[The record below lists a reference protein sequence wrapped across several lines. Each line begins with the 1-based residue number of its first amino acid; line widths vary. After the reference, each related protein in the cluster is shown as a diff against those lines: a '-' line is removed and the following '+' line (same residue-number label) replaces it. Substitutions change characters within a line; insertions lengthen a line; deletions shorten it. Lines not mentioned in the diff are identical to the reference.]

1 LLWIA
6 TRDWLAFMSLC
17 LVALGS
23 NVGDRQ
29 QALAN
34 AVAQLDA
41 TEGCQVRACSIWHE
55 TVAVGGPPGQT
66 PFLNGALV
74 LETSQPPV
82 RLLATLNGIE
92 AMLGRAREVRW
103 GPRTVD
109 LDMLLYDELILDSAQ
124 LTLPHPRM
132 AFRKFVIEPAAEIA
146 REWRHPTIG
155 WTLNQLRDHL
165 RHATPYVA
173 ITGAPLAGNSQ
184 LAARLA
190 ENLDARLIRDAGTVA
205 QSSQPAADSAGRRLQ
220 AEIEL
225 LTRRRQLLDRESWQQ
240 PERLAISDF
249 WLEQSRA
256 CNGLDLD
263 VRESAALAGAV
274 EDACRGVIRPKLLI
288 LLNAA
293 APSGRGAT
301 SGAAERAEA
310 TMREAM
316 VAAATRP
323 GIGPVLRLTDSE
335 PEMQL
340 IEAKATILAMS

>member
-1 LLWIA
+1 
-6 TRDWLAFMSLC
+6 MSLC

-29 QALAN
+29 QALARS
-34 AVAQLDA
+34 VAQLDA
-41 TEGCQVRACSIWHE
+41 LEGCQVRACSSWHE

-66 PFLNGALV
+66 PFLNGAVV
-74 LETSQPPV
+74 LETSQPPAQ
-82 RLLATLNGIE
+82 LLGILNEIE
-92 AMLGRAREVRW
+92 AMLGRTRDVRW

-146 REWRHPTIG
+146 GEWRHPTIG
-155 WTLNQLRDHL
+155 WTLKKLRDHL

-190 ENLDARLIRDAGTVA
+190 ESFDARLIRDAGTVV
-205 QSSQPAADSAGRRLQ
+205 QPSQPAADSAGRRLQ
-220 AEIEL
+220 AEIESII
-225 LTRRRQLLDRESWQQ
+225 RRRQLLDRESWEQ

-256 CNGLDLD
+256 YGGILDA
-263 VRESAALAGAV
+263 RESATLAGAV
-274 EDACRGVIRPKLLI
+274 DEACRGVIRPKLLI
-288 LLNAA
+288 QLGAT
-293 APSGRGAT
+293 APHGRGAT
-301 SGAAERAEA
+301 SGAAENVDA
-310 TMREAM
+310 TMHEAI
-316 VAAATRP
+316 VAVATRP
-323 GIGPVLRLTDSE
+323 GVGPLLRLTDSE
-335 PEMQL
+335 SEVQL
-340 IEAKATILAMS
+340 AEAKAAILAMS